1 MQTVSNPLFIEDLAG
16 NSNEIKR
23 GSIGQR
29 RIRVKNLGERIAE
42 IDIWI
47 AATDNKSESL
57 LSWCTFSEQN
67 PLKID
72 AKSFKEVTLNFQ
84 LPLSATPELYN
95 YEILVEAA
103 TQYPGK
109 ICRRPLQLRVLPSDQ
124 DAEWGNEPGFTI
136 IQPITN
142 SANPLS
148 LQAQEQLEVKIK
160 VENRSKRVDRFYL
173 SCPEFTKEWYSVR
186 YPEIGLDIPG
196 LVKETDGLELNP
208 GSTGEI
214 NLILHPPQY
223 TPAGNYFPTIR
234 LISSNKEDLVL
245 LDVVY
250 LKILSDDRLDIQMHP
265 LSRKVPTE
273 RGEFEIELTNRGNI
287 QREFSI
293 RAHDE
298 DGFFNYLLQPK
309 MVQILPG
316 EKRIVVLKVKPR
328 KWWRRH
334 WRGKGLSL
342 TFAVELEN
350 IAVGEDS
357 FIPALPKNLPQGNLV
372 WQSHPWWK
380 FWLLILLCL
389 GSIGLLAFAIW
400 WNLLRQ
406 KTPPPLPQVMKFET
420 TANQYQEAKDDAIR
434 LNWQIR
440 HFQQLEKVTVIRLEK
455 NVEIDRKNYLFKD
468 GIPQNLQPSK
478 NNNNGICESKNAE
491 SNLSLADKK
500 AKEEAS
506 NENSKFNLF
515 STLFPS
521 QKNVNYQT
529 LVLNCKDIITNA
541 TIAGDYTFKI
551 EVYPKQN
558 SEQVSS
564 EQTTDTIQIIP
575 AKPLP
580 PPKITDFSPTKP
592 IYQEVSTVKSTKKI
606 TPIGTSLPPIHL
618 NWNIVNPNQIKELKM
633 VGLGADGSI
642 TSQLQSYLIINN
654 QLPEKLK
661 TFCTISSTNLKC
673 RNFPTDVNQAGN
685 YTFKMTIVCQNEQ
698 VETEITKTTDIIKI
712 LPKPATSLNIIS
724 FKINGEEVS
733 QKPKHT
739 FTISKIRSEADIAV
753 SWQVADG
760 EDIKI
765 EILPAPGVVSSK
777 GSLAKY
783 PLSKPPSSETITLK
797 VTNKAGEQTTQSVL
811 IETVEPS
818 QTQSSSGN
826 NFGQTASGSNSSTTG
841 SAIHSNSAEELTPV
855 EFPPVGN

>member
-1 MQTVSNPLFIEDLAG
+1 MQIVSNPLFIEDLAG

-42 IDIWI
+42 VDIWI
-47 AATDNKSESL
+47 TATDNKSEPL
-57 LSWCTFSEQN
+57 LRWCTFSEQN

-72 AKSFKEVTLNFQ
+72 AKSFKEVTLDFQ

-109 ICRRPLQLRVLPSDQ
+109 IFRRPLQLRVLPSDQ
-124 DAEWGNEPGFTI
+124 DAEWGNEPELTI

-142 SANPLS
+142 SANPLP
-148 LQAQEQLEVKIK
+148 LQAGEQLEVKIK

-173 SCPEFTKEWYSVR
+173 SCPELAKEWYSVR
-186 YPEIGLDIPG
+186 YPEIGLDVPG

-250 LKILSDDRLDIQMHP
+250 LKILCDDRLDIQMYP
-265 LSRKVPTE
+265 LSRKVPAET
-273 RGEFEIELTNRGNI
+273 GGFEIELTNRGNI

-293 RAHDE
+293 RAKDE
-298 DGFFNYLLQPK
+298 DGLFNYLLQPK

-316 EKRIVVLKVKPR
+316 EKRIIGLKVKPR
-328 KWWRRH
+328 KWWCRH
-334 WRGKGLSL
+334 WRGKGLPL
-342 TFAVELEN
+342 TFAIELEN
-350 IAVGEDS
+350 MPVGEDS
-357 FIPALPKNLPQGNLV
+357 FIPTLPKNLPQGNLV

-380 FWLLILLCL
+380 LWLLILLCL
-389 GSIGLLAFAIW
+389 GTIGLLVFAIW
-400 WNLLRQ
+400 WNFLRE
-406 KTPPPLPQVMKFET
+406 KTPPPPLPQVIKFET
-420 TANQYQEAKDDAIR
+420 TANQYQEDKDNTIR
-434 LNWQIR
+434 LNWQIL
-440 HFQQLEKVTVIRLEK
+440 HFQQVEKVTVIRLER
-455 NVEIDRKNYLFKD
+455 NVETDRKNYLLRD
-468 GIPQNLQPSK
+468 GIAQDLQPSK
-478 NNNNGICESKNAE
+478 NNTNGVCELKNTE
-491 SNLSLADKK
+491 IDLSLADKK
-500 AKEEAS
+500 AK
-506 NENSKFNLF
+506 NEKLNHSLL
-515 STLFPS
+515 SILFPS
-521 QKNVNYQT
+521 TKNVNEKT
-529 LVLNCKDIITNA
+529 VILNCKDIITNA
-541 TIAGDYTFKI
+541 QKAGNYTFKI

-564 EQTTDTIQIIP
+564 EQTTDTIQILP

-580 PPKITDFSPTKP
+580 PPKITDFSPTQP
-592 IYQEVSTVKSTKKI
+592 IYQESSTAKSNKNFTI
-606 TPIGTSLPPIHL
+606 IATNIPPIHL
-618 NWNIVNPNQIKELKM
+618 NWNIVNLNQVKELKI

-642 TSQLQSYLIINN
+642 SSQLQSYLIINN
-654 QLPEKLK
+654 QLPQKLK
-661 TFCTISSTNLKC
+661 AFCTIFSKNLKC
-673 RNFPTDVNQAGN
+673 RNVPTDVNQAGN
-685 YTFKMTIVCQNEQ
+685 YTFKIIVISQEGQ

-712 LPKPATSLNIIS
+712 LPKSATPVSIVS

-739 FTISKIRSEADIAV
+739 FTISKTRSDADITV
-753 SWQVADG
+753 SWQVSDG
-760 EDIKI
+760 EDIKV
-765 EILPAPGVVSSK
+765 EILPAPGVVSTK

-797 VTNKAGEQTTQSVL
+797 VTNKAGEQITQSVL

-818 QTQSSSGN
+818 QTQSSFGN
-826 NFGQTASGSNSSTTG
+826 NFGKTASSSNSSTKG
-841 SAIHSNSAEELTPV
+841 SAIPSNSAEELTPV
-855 EFPPVGN
+855 EFPPIGN